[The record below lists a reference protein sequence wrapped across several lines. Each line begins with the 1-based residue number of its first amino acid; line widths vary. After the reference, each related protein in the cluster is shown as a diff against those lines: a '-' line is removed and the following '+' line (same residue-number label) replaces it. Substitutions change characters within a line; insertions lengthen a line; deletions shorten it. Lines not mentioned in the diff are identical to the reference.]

1 MYKLLNV
8 IELFSF
14 LQTVLPYNGFTINEF
29 ATLANYFGWASRH
42 TQRTTI
48 YIYMFANLYNYN
60 TLEFCNVEKRLNSKM
75 FS

>member
-48 YIYMFANLYNYN
+48 YIYICLQICTTI
-60 TLEFCNVEKRLNSKM
+60 TLWNFVMLKKD
-75 FS
+75 